1 MAIAGLGGF
10 SVQGDQLTDR
20 PLLVRRVLWL
30 LLIVTLAS
38 AALVGVEIAL
48 TYAGSRGLL
57 VEPGRPFGDDFIN
70 LWTVAL
76 LVKDGAFDAI
86 YLHTAFEQFQQT
98 LTGEYMGDR
107 LWAYPPHS
115 LFFTAPFAYLSYLLS
130 FLLWTGLG
138 LAVLAGGARRLGFG
152 WLETAIIVFSPAAML
167 CVVHGQSGNLVAG
180 LLLIALSGD
189 GRSVRGPALA
199 AALLTVK
206 PQAGFLL
213 PVLWLIQRRWALIVT
228 TSLLALGLMGLSAA
242 LFGLSTW
249 KDYAGD
255 TLPALSS
262 LEWEGW
268 GAFLYMI
275 PSVFI
280 SMRLLDF
287 TAESAF
293 GAHVLFAGI
302 VFAALLW
309 RLVVVKDAQRR
320 VILVL
325 AATCLITPY
334 LHVYD
339 MTILLAASLLLIRAL
354 GRASQS
360 ATWLAIVALIVSWL
374 LPRLV
379 MPLGAMG
386 LPLSPLLILAVF
398 AIACF
403 LTRDDA
409 GQSLSKD
416 RQIA

>member
-1 MAIAGLGGF
+1 
-10 SVQGDQLTDR
+10 
-20 PLLVRRVLWL
+20 
-30 LLIVTLAS
+30 
-38 AALVGVEIAL
+38 
-48 TYAGSRGLL
+48 
-57 VEPGRPFGDDFIN
+57 
-70 LWTVAL
+70 
-76 LVKDGAFDAI
+76 
-86 YLHTAFEQFQQT
+86 
-98 LTGEYMGDR
+98 MGDR

-115 LFFTAPFAYLSYLLS
+115 LFFTALFAYLPYLLS

-138 LAVLAGGARRLGFG
+138 LAILAAGARRLGFG
-152 WLETAIIVFSPAAML
+152 WLETTIIVFSPATML
-167 CVVHGQSGNLVAG
+167 CVVHGQSGNLITG

-189 GRSVRGPALA
+189 GRSARGPALA
-199 AALLTVK
+199 AALLTLK

-213 PVLWLIQRRWALIVT
+213 PVLWLFQRRWVLIVT
-228 TSLLALGLMGLSAA
+228 TSLLALGLMGFSAV

-249 KDYAGD
+249 RDYVGD

-280 SMRLLDF
+280 SMRLLGL
-287 TAESAF
+287 TPEGAF
-293 GAHVLFAGI
+293 AAHILFAGI
-302 VFAALLW
+302 VFAVLLW

-325 AATCLITPY
+325 AGTCLITPY

-339 MTILLAASLLLIRAL
+339 MTILLAASLLLMRVL
-354 GRASQS
+354 GHTSQG

-386 LPLSPLLILAVF
+386 LPLSPLLVLAVF

-409 GQSLSKD
+409 GPSLSED